1 MLKKSLLTAVIL
13 GAIVAA
19 AGAQSEETKRFQ
31 KPQPALVLET
41 PQAECTV
48 NATKAQDMMSD
59 TNILEQ
65 QNSAQLEE
73 LGATTSVW
81 DSFSS
86 SARYYRPRIC
96 WFMKYYI
103 ICF

>member
-48 NATKAQDMMSD
+48 NATEAQDMMSD

-65 QNSAQLEE
+65 QNSAQREQ
-73 LGATTSVW
+73 LGGTALVCG
-81 DSFSS
+81 SFSN
-86 SARYYRPRIC
+86 SARYRRQRHC
-96 WFMKYYI
+96 WFTSFGY